1 MKTALVFGATGLV
14 GGYLVEE
21 LTFNSTYTKVKI
33 FGRRTLGIN
42 NPKVEEHII
51 NFEKLEEASELIK
64 GDEIFICLGTTI
76 KKAGTYKE
84 MEKIDWHYPVS
95 IAKIAQLNGV
105 GAIAVV
111 SSIGAKKD
119 SGNKYLQIKGKM
131 EEEILGLNFSNIV
144 VARPSI
150 LLGSRNEYRFGES
163 VGKVVIKA
171 FGFLMLGKLK
181 RYKGIHGRKVAR
193 ALINILS
200 KNLKDKIFQSDYLE
214 ELGS

>member
-21 LTFNSTYTKVKI
+21 LTLNSTYNKVKI
-33 FGRRTLGIN
+33 LGRRTSGIN

-51 NFEKLEEASELIK
+51 DFDKLEDASKLIE

-76 KKAGTYKE
+76 KKARSYQE

-111 SSIGAKKD
+111 SSIGAKKN
-119 SGNKYLQIKGKM
+119 SGNKYLRIKGEM
-131 EEEILGLNFSNIV
+131 EEEILGLNFNNIV
-144 VARPSI
+144 IARPSV
-150 LLGSRNEYRFGES
+150 LLGSRNESRFGES
-163 VGKVVIKA
+163 VAKVIIQA
-171 FGFLMLGKLK
+171 FGFLMFGKLK
-181 RYKGIHGRKVAR
+181 RYKGIDGRKVAR

-200 KNLKDKIFQSDYLE
+200 KNLKDKIYQSDYLE